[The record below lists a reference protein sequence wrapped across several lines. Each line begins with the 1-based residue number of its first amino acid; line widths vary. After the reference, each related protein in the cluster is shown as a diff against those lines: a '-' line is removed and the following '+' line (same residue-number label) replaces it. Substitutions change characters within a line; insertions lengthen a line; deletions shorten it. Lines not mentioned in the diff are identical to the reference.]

1 MLTVVT
7 RAIAIDIAI
16 GLDASYTR
24 VSKNDSRIH
33 GPCLWAVNTG
43 VVLETREHGPSRSV
57 RAIVNDVVFFLLA
70 GRLQ

>member
-1 MLTVVT
+1 VLTVVT

-16 GLDASYTR
+16 DLDAPYSR
-24 VSKNDSRIH
+24 VSKNDARIH
-33 GPCLWAVNTG
+33 GPCLRAMNTG
-43 VVLETREHGPSRSV
+43 VVLETREHGASRSL